1 MNMYQE
7 KYKQTIAERIE
18 NTELEIKALTND
30 YNNSSDDVVKSQVKT
45 FLEKKQLLY
54 LDLMERY
61 NGSFR

>member
-7 KYKQTIAERIE
+7 KYRQIVTERIE

-30 YNNSSDDVVKSQVKT
+30 YNNSSDDVVKSQIKT

-61 NGSFR
+61 NGTFR